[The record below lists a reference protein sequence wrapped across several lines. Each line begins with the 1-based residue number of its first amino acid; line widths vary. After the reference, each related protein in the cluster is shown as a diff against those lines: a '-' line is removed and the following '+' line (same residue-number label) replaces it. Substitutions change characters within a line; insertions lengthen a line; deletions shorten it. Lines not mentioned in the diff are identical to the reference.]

1 MLIAKFQYEKKAF
14 RYVTLLMVALE
25 VFTVAILLL
34 AVPKEE
40 YVFIAPTLVL
50 ISFITFLFG
59 VTPWFTAHEV
69 HDTYLMVRQGWYYRN
84 RIDLADIEGVIHVEN
99 GPWAYGM
106 HFVDGN
112 TVYVNGRTTD
122 LILLELFDVK
132 HRNGKRR
139 RMTRVLFDTIDNRGF
154 LLAIGKGYRMDQE
167 RLD

>member
-1 MLIAKFQYEKKAF
+1 VLIAKFQYEKKAF

-34 AVPKEE
+34 AVPMEE
-40 YVFIAPTLVL
+40 YVLIAPTLVL

-84 RIDLADIEGVIHVEN
+84 RIDLADIKGVIHVEN

-106 HFVDGN
+106 HFVDGD

-154 LLAIGKGYRMDQE
+154 LLAIGKGYRMAQE